1 MNQPQRIYLWQAG
14 RLVRV
19 AGIATFERAAEPTI
33 LERAVWMAGR
43 AKS

>member
-1 MNQPQRIYLWQAG
+1 MTHHQRIYLWQAG

-19 AGIATFERAAEPTI
+19 VGLVRFEVAPEPTL

-43 AKS
+43 ARS